1 MPSLAMVH
9 DVDPRD
15 AILAKVGDLSDVEVF
30 GSDILVAI
38 YKRPNKTKSGIFLA
52 DSTLAEDK
60 WQGKAALVLKMGPTA
75 YLDEDGNKFRDIKEG
90 DWVVARASDGWACTL
105 NTLKTGV
112 SREDAVDCRI
122 ISDIAVRM
130 RIKDPDSIY

>member
-9 DVDPRD
+9 EVDPRD

-130 RIKDPDSIY
+130 RVKDPDSIY